1 MTNDGPWRPI
11 RAGSSEGLRL
21 MVLRLCA
28 GLGLVLSVLLLAI
41 VPASSARAAGE
52 RIIAVG
58 DLHGDYDA
66 WIDIARA
73 AGLVDAK
80 NHWAAGKT
88 TFVQAGDITDRGPDS
103 LKIIRHLRKLEKEA
117 AKAGGRVIV
126 LVGNHEAMN
135 MTGDLRYTDP
145 GEFAAFTDV
154 HSKALR
160 QAVWDSNGKIFIANY
175 KARHPEMSDQQI
187 HDAWFASMPLGM
199 LEHQRAWA
207 PDGELG
213 RWAAGN
219 PAVVRLGDSLFVHGG
234 ISAAYA
240 NVPVD
245 EINRRVS
252 AALKARETAQTSI
265 INDPMGP
272 LWYRGLITRGALDQE
287 GWSIATAT
295 TPALAATPRPSI
307 DAELDMV
314 LKGFGVRRLVIAHT
328 PSLKGIDISHSG
340 KLVRIDTGNS
350 RYYKGQLS
358 WLEIAG
364 GQATPHTTVRTTQ

>member
-1 MTNDGPWRPI
+1 MLAASP
-11 RAGSSEGLRL
+11 
-21 MVLRLCA
+21 
-28 GLGLVLSVLLLAI
+28 LSAQSAASGRI
-41 VPASSARAAGE
+41 V
-52 RIIAVG
+52 AVG
-58 DLHGDYDA
+58 DLHGDYGA

-73 AGLVDAK
+73 AGLVDRK
-80 NHWAAGKT
+80 NRWAGGRT
-88 TFVQAGDITDRGPDS
+88 TLVQAGDIVDRGPES

-145 GEFAAFTDV
+145 GEYAAFSDV
-154 HSKALR
+154 HSEAFR
-160 QAVWDSNGKIFIANY
+160 QAVWDANATKFIANY
-175 KARHPEMSDQQI
+175 KLKFPQMSDRQVR
-187 HDAWFASMPLGM
+187 DAWFASTPLGM

-213 RWAAGN
+213 RWTVGN
-219 PAVVRLGDSLFVHGG
+219 PAVVKLGDSLFVHGG
-234 ISAAYA
+234 LSAAYA
-240 NVPVD
+240 NVPVA

-252 AALKARETAQTSI
+252 AALKARETAPTSI

-287 GWSIATAT
+287 GWSVAIASN
-295 TPALAATPRPSI
+295 PALAATARPSI

-314 LKGFGVRRLVIAHT
+314 LKGFGVRRLIIAHT
-328 PSLKGIDISHSG
+328 PSLKGIDINHGG

-350 RYYKGQLS
+350 RYYNGQLS

-364 GQATPHTTVRTTQ
+364 GQAIAHTAARTTR